1 MNDCSPIKSAWNS
14 HSYRRTC
21 NVNSNARTV
30 SCQLAHSLT
39 RERETVQFALSPLSS
54 PRSNPRTLLPISRSV
69 AVSGFGRTYD
79 SLRKTE
85 KKNKCVAVAAVVV
98 VGRSLKKNGSVA
110 VVRRWRREGRR
121 RQEEGISWKTRDL
134 LRDSLFLLFFL
145 FCARVL
151 SRFYCSV
158 SQFPEENP
166 RKKNGVSVATRENC
180 CNFVF
185 ENKKK
190 EIFAISSS
198 SLCFYKPYRLI
209 LIRETQD

>member
-1 MNDCSPIKSAWNS
+1 MTIVPTGALQTVPLEKIYCFQPLWMAVRPKNSLEIPIHIAESVSSTQMPELSA
-14 HSYRRTC
+14 
-21 NVNSNARTV
+21 V
-30 SCQLAHSLT
+30 SWPALS
-39 RERETVQFALSPLSS
+39 RERERLYSSLSPLSS

-145 FCARVL
+145 FCARAL

-166 RKKNGVSVATRENC
+166 S
-180 CNFVF
+180 
-185 ENKKK
+185 KKK
-190 EIFAISSS
+190 KR
-198 SLCFYKPYRLI
+198 CFGRYARKLLQFCFRK
-209 LIRETQD
+209 